1 VQPGED
7 GVDVVCESCAS
18 SSPLETEREARDETE
33 SPDDSAEIPDIPSK
47 QSIESDLSGD
57 TSTSSTRTDHRNVTS
72 IPEDVV
78 DELVPDPEADRRCP
92 KCATPVAS
100 PRREHCAD
108 CGLNLEEARSYEE
121 GRAPW
126 EQPDP
131 GREEVFEEARRL
143 WERAVEDHTEEAF
156 EAFVD
161 HVRTHTLFGLGIRKL
176 RFHLVD
182 HPDDEM
188 AVDALRSMAS
198 GMEAKMVAARTRA
211 EADAEELQED
221 ISRFKRLM
229 AGVVL
234 VLWVVAM
241 VLFADLFLGWDL
253 L

>member
-1 VQPGED
+1 MEFRCPHCDHIGPAAEVQPGED

-92 KCATPVAS
+92 KC
-100 PRREHCAD
+100 
-108 CGLNLEEARSYEE
+108 ARSYEE